1 MKKKMKRLYRS
12 KYFTI
17 YEDYFLVEGISDEVF
32 KELYK
37 ENIKYREE
45 KDNDDWTFFSNLEE
59 LVKAKGG
66 TIDFFLWDRDSELID
81 L

>member
-45 KDNDDWTFFSNLEE
+45 KDNDD
-59 LVKAKGG
+59 
-66 TIDFFLWDRDSELID
+66 
-81 L
+81 

>member
-1 MKKKMKRLYRS
+1 MKRLYRS

-17 YEDYFLVEGISDEVF
+17 YEDFFLVEWISDEVF

-45 KDNDDWTFFSNLEE
+45 KDDDDWTFFEHLEK
-59 LVKAKGG
+59 LVNAKGG
-66 TIDFFLWDRDSELID
+66 TIDFFLWDRYWELID